1 MTMGNKKQKTK
12 AGKNSAFLGRLRLK
26 LRGKLILAYMI
37 IALVPLVA
45 LTSVVIIQTQ
55 GEVTALVN
63 ANLREQTERISEA
76 ISGSL
81 NQLAKD
87 LNALAVNPSIEQ
99 MVVIRPTNI
108 VREKGL
114 EDKTVAEMEAIMD
127 ETRNLETNARTQEY
141 LQTTVADF
149 DSFSQLIV
157 ANLDGMVL
165 GATERPD
172 RFVHIDE
179 PWFKEA
185 LENNTYVGDVQ
196 QLPGK
201 SEPGIVISSV
211 INRTSTGK
219 PAGVIRGLVPLG
231 FLTDG
236 LVTMIDRIENGELQL
251 IIDGK
256 VVSSIRNDGS
266 GATLRVFLDGNAPAA
281 IQLGQGEDFG
291 QDSSGREAITAVSG
305 INLSDPDDT
314 SFFDWEFR
322 IAQPTSNALALTNRL
337 TTMTIVGIVLT
348 AVLVAAVALFLAN
361 GIANPIKALT
371 EHAQDVSKG
380 HLRQYR
386 SKRIKRDETGD
397 LTHAFNGMT
406 SQLAR
411 LLHRIRTASAEL
423 ATSSQE
429 ISAGM
434 EEMAAGTQNQIQ
446 DIQSGTEQVEEMNR
460 AMVDIDKKA
469 NEALQLSRNATGE
482 AEKGREQVLSA
493 VEGMDSIK
501 ASVDG
506 LGEETEEI
514 AKILGFIRD
523 IAEQTNLL
531 ALNASIEAAR
541 AGEQGRSFA
550 VVAQE
555 VGELAA
561 RSQKATAEID
571 LVLRR
576 IRGETLRSI
585 ESVEEGQ
592 KQVYEV
598 QNALQ
603 EILRATKDTEILIQ
617 DIAKESIDQTQRTK
631 QAVALFE
638 SIGEVTEQT
647 AAGTE
652 ETAASAQNLAELA
665 QQLQDIITSFQ
676 S

>member
-1 MTMGNKKQKTK
+1 
-12 AGKNSAFLGRLRLK
+12 
-26 LRGKLILAYMI
+26 
-37 IALVPLVA
+37 
-45 LTSVVIIQTQ
+45 
-55 GEVTALVN
+55 
-63 ANLREQTERISEA
+63 
-76 ISGSL
+76 
-81 NQLAKD
+81 
-87 LNALAVNPSIEQ
+87 
-99 MVVIRPTNI
+99 
-108 VREKGL
+108 
-114 EDKTVAEMEAIMD
+114 
-127 ETRNLETNARTQEY
+127 
-141 LQTTVADF
+141 
-149 DSFSQLIV
+149 
-157 ANLDGMVL
+157 
-165 GATERPD
+165 
-172 RFVHIDE
+172 
-179 PWFKEA
+179 
-185 LENNTYVGDVQ
+185 
-196 QLPGK
+196 
-201 SEPGIVISSV
+201 
-211 INRTSTGK
+211 
-219 PAGVIRGLVPLG
+219 
-231 FLTDG
+231 
-236 LVTMIDRIENGELQL
+236 
-251 IIDGK
+251 
-256 VVSSIRNDGS
+256 
-266 GATLRVFLDGNAPAA
+266 
-281 IQLGQGEDFG
+281 
-291 QDSSGREAITAVSG
+291 
-305 INLSDPDDT
+305 
-314 SFFDWEFR
+314 
-322 IAQPTSNALALTNRL
+322 
-337 TTMTIVGIVLT
+337 
-348 AVLVAAVALFLAN
+348 
-361 GIANPIKALT
+361 
-371 EHAQDVSKG
+371 
-380 HLRQYR
+380 
-386 SKRIKRDETGD
+386 
-397 LTHAFNGMT
+397 
-406 SQLAR
+406 
-411 LLHRIRTASAEL
+411 
-423 ATSSQE
+423 
-429 ISAGM
+429 M